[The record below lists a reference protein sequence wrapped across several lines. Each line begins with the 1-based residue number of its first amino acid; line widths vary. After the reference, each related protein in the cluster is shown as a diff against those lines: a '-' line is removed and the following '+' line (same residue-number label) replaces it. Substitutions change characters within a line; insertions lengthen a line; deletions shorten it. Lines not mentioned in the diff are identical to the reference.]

1 MSVPGVNLPTR
12 ASPDLSVVSM
22 YTHLNQSSQS
32 TLSDGTVNTVARRSP
47 PNTTRCS
54 DTFVTLAMYAAL
66 GAVFSVTPWYATAR
80 ASYNT
85 GKFAQRT
92 MA

>member
-1 MSVPGVNLPTR
+1 
-12 ASPDLSVVSM
+12 M

-32 TLSDGTVNTVARRSP
+32 MLSDGTVNTVARRSP